1 MIDEEE
7 YFEYIKLI
15 NNKIPMSKN
24 FQKISLSNRSQKE
37 KLNTRQNLLNRKG
50 FINIDDFVK
59 QKRNGR
65 NKFWKL
71 YSVSVI
77 NKVTN
82 DSFTAKMPIL
92 PIPRFT
98 KEEISKIIIE
108 VGILSALNHP
118 LLIKFYGL

>member
-59 QKRNGR
+59 QKKNRKNE
-65 NKFWKL
+65 FWKF
-71 YSVSVI
+71 YNVI

-82 DSFTAKMPIL
+82 DSFTAKMSIL